1 MSGTTNTGIVGS
13 IGNAVV
19 RFPKNSITIDIF
31 GNVFYRNDEFGA
43 SDDVGVYWNNE
54 DNAMDKHAMLYLAAS
69 LRKSLSGRF
78 DYGYKLRASK
88 SHNLTCLL
96 PEKDGKPDT
105 GLMSQ
110 IGRAIEKLVIVDVV
124 KFNERELAAYRQT
137 IQQHSL
143 LE

>member
-54 DNAMDKHAMLYLAAS
+54 ENAMDKHAMLYLAAS
-69 LRKSLSGRF
+69 LRS
-78 DYGYKLRASK
+78 SK

-110 IGRAIEKLVIVDVV
+110 IGRAIEKLVIADVV

-137 IQQHSL
+137 IQAAWKHSFNAVKKVQAAF
-143 LE
+143 